1 MGVARGRAANE
12 EEEDRETSGE
22 SLATGKGVARR
33 RATKKSTTV
42 RGQAR
47 TKAVV
52 DVKRERG
59 ASASPGRGGDGER
72 GGTGRAGASA
82 SAPAPALK
90 VRKPYTITKKRERW
104 TEEEHVLF
112 LESLKAHGRAWR
124 KIEEHIGTKTAVQ
137 IRSHAQKFFSKLQR
151 EASKKGDT
159 SASENAGARAGD
171 VENESKRTSSK
182 MTTSSGGGGGGS
194 GGKFAVDVDIEIP
207 PARPKRKP
215 AHPYP
220 RKATSQPSGSGGTG
234 GSGGSG
240 GTGRSGRSGG
250 SGGTGGADGNN
261 SGGTGKSAQ
270 TAQKSVNVEES
281 KENVAHAASS
291 AAVAAVLSVAS
302 DSMQCTLQADMR
314 AGYFGVPQ
322 AYPGMMNMPMVNPY
336 LSVANAAPAGMHN
349 PRSSM
354 NNPQQ
359 FLNYISMLSNMWGQK
374 AATALVASAGTDQ
387 SGQEDTSGKTAAAV
401 VDRRAA
407 AQPAGKATDGK
418 DSASGKKSAFS
429 SIGPRSV
436 SAQTPVGTAS
446 LTMPFT
452 TEQFGTMQAHFAS
465 IMQAA
470 AMGYMG
476 QQNTNPMM
484 GTSGF
489 ISGASG
495 KVPAHHSQGKGHN
508 KAVTSA
514 RDAKNTDNGSDG
526 SDKSDDGQQSDAQR
540 NNAQKV

>member
-1 MGVARGRAANE
+1 MGASRGRAANG
-12 EEEDRETSGE
+12 ETSGE
-22 SLATGKGVARR
+22 SPSGGARR
-33 RATKKSTTV
+33 RVRGHGTSPAV
-42 RGQAR
+42 RGQASDR
-47 TKAVV
+47 AVV

-59 ASASPGRGGDGER
+59 ASASPGGGDDDER
-72 GGTGRAGASA
+72 GGTARARAGA

-159 SASENAGARAGD
+159 SGSENAGARAGD

-194 GGKFAVDVDIEIP
+194 VGKFAVDVDIEIP

-240 GTGRSGRSGG
+240 GTGGSGRSGG
-250 SGGTGGADGNN
+250 SGGSGGADGNN
-261 SGGTGKSAQ
+261 SGGTGKSTQ

-281 KENVAHAASS
+281 KEHVAHAASS

-336 LSVANAAPAGMHN
+336 LGVANAAPAGIHN
-349 PRSSM
+349 QPSSM

-374 AATALVASAGTDQ
+374 AAAALVASAGTDQ
-387 SGQEDTSGKTAAAV
+387 SGQEDTSGKTAAV
-401 VDRRAA
+401 LVDRRAA

-429 SIGPRSV
+429 SIGPRPV
-436 SAQTPVGTAS
+436 SAQTPVGTAP
-446 LTMPFT
+446 LTIPFT

-476 QQNTNPMM
+476 QQNANPMM

-489 ISGASG
+489 ISGTSS
-495 KVPAHHSQGKGHN
+495 KVPVHASQSKCHS

-514 RDAKNTDNGSDG
+514 RDAKNADNGSDG
-526 SDKSDDGQQSDAQR
+526 SDKSDDGQEDDAQR
-540 NNAQKV
+540 NAQKVDY